1 MRKESYIFLIL
12 LAALML
18 VGTAGTFAQ
27 NPDSLKVTAAA
38 DSLKAA
44 MADSLKI
51 SAADSLSVAGDTLA
65 VKTDSL
71 ASDKDSSAVVVL
83 SKKELKKLQRDSLRT
98 YRDSVIKNT
107 PRLLFTYVF
116 DDTTKNKRMFLW
128 NADTYFNKPV
138 SIDPDTT
145 YNDWFVETPNQKN
158 DVGAVYLG
166 VAGSAMMYNNW
177 FLRPQQ
183 GIFPFFDVYLPYSY
197 TPETL
202 PFYNTK
208 TPYTELG
215 YWGTLFAN
223 KKMEE
228 TNIRFLHTQ
237 NFTPSFN
244 INFFYQRF
252 GAAGMLENEKTDNRT
267 LALTGNYLGKR
278 YMAQGGYL
286 FNRIKRD
293 ENGGISDPT
302 MVLDTLLEAK
312 VIPITLKSANNTL
325 KRNTIFLTHSYGIPF
340 KFLQKGGGMLPD
352 SLALAAD
359 STAVS
364 DAAEEMMGAVAVK
377 PDSLVFG
384 EGTMAYIG
392 HSLDASFYSKKYT
405 DAIGLDDSLGRALY
419 HNKFYIN
426 PTESADSMRV
436 FKLENRFFI
445 NMQPWAKEA
454 IVSNVSAGL
463 GHQYLSLYG
472 FNQDFFL
479 EGNSNR
485 TQNNMYLYFGAG
497 GRLKKYFAWDGLG
510 VYNFAGYYQND
521 FSIDGSVKF
530 SSYPKKMKQ
539 GIHLTGKLHVSQE
552 RPNWFFNN
560 AYTNHYVWE
569 NDFAKT
575 TQTRIEAKLDIPDW
589 KMEAFFGYAML
600 KNNTYFDSLSVIR
613 QNPEA
618 MSILTAYLRKDLR
631 LWKFHMDNKV
641 LFQVSSNEEVVPLPK
656 VALDLRYYFQFELV
670 KNVLT
675 AQLGANATFT
685 TKYYAPGYSP
695 ALGMFYNQKV
705 EEIGENPYID
715 LFVNLQ
721 WKRASIFV
729 KYVNAALG
737 WPSNDYFSAFRY
749 IRSQKALKF
758 GIHWPFYVK

>member
-1 MRKESYIFLIL
+1 MRKVSYISNVFVL
-12 LAALML
+12 LAAML
-18 VGTAGTFAQ
+18 LLAGSGVFAQ
-27 NPDSLKVTAAA
+27 NPDSLKKNLPVADTLKAVIADTLAVAA
-38 DSLKAA
+38 DSLVAA
-44 MADSLKI
+44 S
-51 SAADSLSVAGDTLA
+51 
-65 VKTDSL
+65 DSL
-71 ASDKDSSAVVVL
+71 AAAQDSAAIVIL
-83 SKKELKKLQRDSLRT
+83 TPKEIKRLQRDSVRA
-98 YRDSVIKNT
+98 YRDSVIRNT
-107 PRLLFTYVF
+107 PRILLTYVF
-116 DDTTKNKRMFLW
+116 DDSTRNQRMFLW

-145 YNDWFVETPNQKN
+145 FNDWFIETPDRKN
-158 DVGAVYLG
+158 DVGAASLG
-166 VAGSAMMYNNW
+166 VSGSAMQYNNW

-183 GIFPFFDVYLPYSY
+183 QIFPFFDVYLPYSY

-244 INFFYQRF
+244 INFLYQRF
-252 GAAGMLENEKTDNRT
+252 GAAGMLEHEKTDNRT

-278 YMAQGGYL
+278 YMAQGGYI

-302 MVLDTLLEAK
+302 MVLDTLLDAK
-312 VIPITLKSANNTL
+312 VIPITLKNANNTL
-325 KRNTIFLTHSYGIPF
+325 KRNTLFLTHSYGIPF
-340 KFLQKGGGMLPD
+340 KFLQKKEAVMTD

-359 STAVS
+359 SL
-364 DAAEEMMGAVAVK
+364 AASGDSGRMVAATGVK
-377 PDSLVFG
+377 PDSLIFG

-392 HSLDASFYSKKYT
+392 HSIDASFYSKKYT

-454 IVSNVSAGL
+454 LVSSVSAGI

-472 FNQDFFL
+472 FKQDYFL
-479 EGNSNR
+479 EGNSNT
-485 TQNNMYLYFGAG
+485 TQNNMYMYFGAG
-497 GRLKKYFAWDGLG
+497 GKLKKYFSWEGLG

-521 FSIDGSVKF
+521 FSVDGKVTF
-530 SSYPKKMKQ
+530 SSYPKTMKR
-539 GIHLTGKLHVSQE
+539 GIHLTGKLHISQQ
-552 RPNWFFNN
+552 RPNWLYNN

-600 KNNTYFDSLSVIR
+600 KNNTYFDSLSVAR

-618 MSILTAYLRKDLR
+618 MSILTAYLRKDFK
-631 LWKFHMDNKV
+631 LWKFHMDNKI
-641 LFQVSSNEEVVPLPK
+641 LFQVSSDEDVVPLPEL
-656 VALDLRYYFQFELV
+656 ALDLRYYFQFELV

-685 TKYYAPGYSP
+685 TEYYAPGYSP
-695 ALGMFYNQKV
+695 ALGVFYNQKV
-705 EEIGENPYID
+705 EKIGETPYVD

-737 WPSNDYFSAFRY
+737 WPDNDYFSTFRY

>member
-1 MRKESYIFLIL
+1 MRQRFNILTFFTL
-12 LAALML
+12 LAAALMMT
-18 VGTAGTFAQ
+18 VTDSMAQ
-27 NPDSLKVTAAA
+27 NPDSLNVAA
-38 DSLKAA
+38 DTL
-44 MADSLKI
+44 DV
-51 SAADSLSVAGDTLA
+51 AADTLQAGG
-65 VKTDSL
+65 DST
-71 ASDKDSSAVVVL
+71 AVVVM
-83 SKKELKKLQRDSLRT
+83 SRKEMRKLQRDSLRA

-107 PRLLFTYVF
+107 PRILLTYVF
-116 DDTTKNKRMFLW
+116 DDSTRNQRMFLW
-128 NADTYFNKPV
+128 NADTYFNKPAT
-138 SIDPDTT
+138 IDPDTT
-145 YNDWFVETPNQKN
+145 YNDWFVETPDRKY
-158 DVGAVYLG
+158 DVGAASLG
-166 VAGSAMMYNNW
+166 VAGSAMQYHNW
-177 FLRPQQ
+177 FIRPQMKV
-183 GIFPFFDVYLPYSY
+183 FPFFDVYLPYSY

-228 TNIRFLHTQ
+228 TNIRILHTQ
-237 NFTPSFN
+237 NLTPSFN
-244 INFFYQRF
+244 INFLYQRF
-252 GAAGMLENEKTDNRT
+252 GAAGMLANEKTDNRT

-278 YMAQGGYL
+278 YLAQGGYI
-286 FNRIKRD
+286 FNRVKRE

-302 MVLDTLLEAK
+302 MVLDTLLDAK
-312 VIPITLKSANNTL
+312 VIPITLKDADNTL

-340 KFLQKGGGMLPD
+340 KFLSRKMPAADTLPP
-352 SLALAAD
+352 AVD
-359 STAVS
+359 STAAGTEMEAPMEI
-364 DAAEEMMGAVAVK
+364 AAAAPGGNSFK
-377 PDSLVFG
+377 FG

-426 PTESADSMRV
+426 PTQSADSMRV

-454 IVSNVSAGL
+454 LVSKLSAGL

-472 FNQDFFL
+472 FDQEYFIT
-479 EGNSNR
+479 GNSSHK
-485 TQNNMYLYFGAG
+485 QNNMYMYFGAG
-497 GRLKKYFAWDGLG
+497 GKLKRYFSWDGLG
-510 VYNFAGYYQND
+510 IYNFAGYYQND
-521 FSIDGSVKF
+521 FSIDGKVTF
-530 SSYPKKMKQ
+530 SSYPKRMKR
-539 GIHLTGKLHVSQE
+539 GIHLTGKLHISQQ
-552 RPNWFFNN
+552 RPDWFYNN

-575 TQTRIEAKLDIPDW
+575 TQTRIEARLDIPDW

-600 KNNTYFDSLSVIR
+600 KNNTYFDSLSVVR

-618 MSILTAYLRKDLR
+618 MSILSAYLRKELR

-641 LFQVSSNEEVVPLPK
+641 LFQVSSDEQVVPLPEL
-656 VALDLRYYFQFELV
+656 ALDLKYYFQFELV
-670 KNVLT
+670 KDVLS

-685 TKYYAPGYSP
+685 TEYYAPGYSP
-695 ALGMFYNQKV
+695 ALGVFYNQNV
-705 EEIGENPYID
+705 EKIGQTPYLD

-737 WPSNDYFSAFRY
+737 WPDNDYFSTFRY